1 MSDFYRIKRLAKSL
15 VPRFSR
21 SRTYE
26 YTLSDAHMMIT
37 DLGMNIPPEILEKLV
52 SNDRILDDFLTSIY
66 QLEKEI
72 RQTAITEFATI
83 KPELEPKVYLE
94 DGMVGFTIMHKGE
107 ELVFAE
113 YAYKKS

>member
-1 MSDFYRIKRLAKSL
+1 MAEFYRIKRLAKSL

-37 DLGMNIPPEILEKLV
+37 DLGMSIPPEVLDQLV
-52 SNDRILDDFLTSIY
+52 SNDLILDDFLTSIY

-72 RQTAITEFATI
+72 RKKAVTEFATL

-94 DGMVGFTIMHKGE
+94 DGMIGFTITHKGE

-113 YAYKKS
+113 YSLK